1 VVNTSRI
8 PLGITRTQALAMLS
22 DYEFFL
28 ACDPHLAKYDL
39 VPPTETCNLNPPP
52 FIPDNVQSQL
62 RSPSSPPPP
71 PSSEPGKDS
80 EEKAE
85 VRVPVCYRVTDIVH
99 AIPGGVWDTNVVSTF
114 EFTLIRDGL
123 FVRIRS
129 PLSIVM
135 DTFWQIREVDEGGG
149 DERKGNGKGKGKGLE
164 LVQDVTIQCSRLLI
178 GFVKGQ
184 CENGWEGIHAKM
196 IGRLEPT
203 EM

>member
-1 VVNTSRI
+1 
-8 PLGITRTQALAMLS
+8 M
-22 DYEFFL
+22 
-28 ACDPHLAKYDL
+28 
-39 VPPTETCNLNPPP
+39 
-52 FIPDNVQSQL
+52 
-62 RSPSSPPPP
+62 
-71 PSSEPGKDS
+71 
-80 EEKAE
+80 
-85 VRVPVCYRVTDIVH
+85 PVCYRVTDIVH

-135 DTFWQIREVDEGGG
+135 DTIWSIREVDEGG
-149 DERKGNGKGKGKGLE
+149 EKGLE

-203 EM
+203 ET